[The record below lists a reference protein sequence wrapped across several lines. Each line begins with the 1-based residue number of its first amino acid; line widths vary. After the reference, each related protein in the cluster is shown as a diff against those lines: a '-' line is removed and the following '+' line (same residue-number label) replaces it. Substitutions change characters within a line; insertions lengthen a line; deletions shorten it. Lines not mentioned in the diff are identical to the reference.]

1 MLNGTRKIIVN
12 ASFLLR
18 GPLSILTYVQ
28 LVSFHVSCLP
38 RSLSQKPCKSGR
50 RMWTGFGR
58 LPEVAGGT
66 VCSFCVT
73 TMLQYKCG
81 GGPLSVSG
89 RGILPL
95 LSLSIPKHHCSPPP
109 TPPPAGVYPTSFH
122 FDSIYSSS
130 WTTSNALPPA
140 THPWHGCAADSQ
152 SPVSPGSQPSKCPGS
167 SSM

>member
-50 RMWTGFGR
+50 RMWTGLGR

-66 VCSFCVT
+66 VCS
-73 TMLQYKCG
+73 LQCHHDATIQVWWWT
-81 GGPLSVSG
+81 LSVSG

-95 LSLSIPKHHCSPPP
+95 LSLSIPKHHCSLP
-109 TPPPAGVYPTSFH
+109 TPPPTRVYPTSFH

-130 WTTSNALPPA
+130 WTTSNALPA
-140 THPWHGCAADSQ
+140 SSHPPLAWMCSWLPKPCFPRKSAF
-152 SPVSPGSQPSKCPGS
+152 
-167 SSM
+167 